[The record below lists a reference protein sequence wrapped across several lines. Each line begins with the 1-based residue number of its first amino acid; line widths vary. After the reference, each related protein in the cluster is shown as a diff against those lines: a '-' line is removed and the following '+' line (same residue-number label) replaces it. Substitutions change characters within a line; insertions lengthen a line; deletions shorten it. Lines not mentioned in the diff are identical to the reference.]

1 MLSYKEWAKI
11 NYRSKRSRLI
21 KKREKLMVDERYVD
35 YRVKRAKQ
43 IGQSVDQ
50 ALFDGIYQKV
60 IEQVFGSYSNTL
72 KNLDDNRPIMEVHLE
87 RQ

>member
-11 NYRSKRSRLI
+11 NNRSNKARVI
-21 KKREKLMVDERYVD
+21 KKQAKLMVDERYVD
-35 YRVKRAKQ
+35 YRIKKAKR

-50 ALFDGIYQKV
+50 AMFDGLYQKA

-72 KNLDDNRPIMEVHLE
+72 SNLDDSRPIMEVFLE
-87 RQ
+87 K